1 LSNVPTIDL
10 TTLNPTVVRHMS
22 RKQLQELA
30 DTMRAFLI
38 ESVTKTGGHLASNL
52 GTVELSIALTHVF
65 DLDVDTLLY
74 DVGHQT
80 YPHKILTGR
89 ASLFS
94 TLRQTDGLS
103 GFPKY
108 SESKYDHFE
117 TGHSSTS
124 LSAACGI
131 ATSKYL
137 QQDTSDTVAIIG
149 DGALTGGL
157 ALEGLNNIVQM
168 PRPVIVVVNDNDMSI
183 SENVGAISHVFAS
196 KERSSALFTALGY
209 DYIPPVDGHDIAA
222 LIDVFQQVKG
232 ATKSVIVHVKTI
244 KGYGYT
250 PAQMDKV
257 KYHGIGYYTVEPKPQ
272 GIAWS
277 PMIAS
282 LVEAKQDVY
291 IITPAMIEG
300 SGLRG
305 IDPSRVV
312 DVGIAEGH
320 AVTMAAAMRRRG
332 TKVFL
337 PIYATFLQRAYD
349 SLVHDVA
356 RSQTPVVFGIDR
368 AGTVPGDGDTH
379 QGIFDVSI
387 CMAMP
392 QLQLMMPANKAQA
405 SALLDYAFAA
415 QVPTAIRYPKGNSI
429 DEGTALS
436 ITQPTWLVEQ
446 TGSSAIVITYGPD
459 VYAVKAMAAREGL
472 SITIVNALFLNPI
485 DEPRFASLL
494 ATQLPIIVY
503 EQVIRS
509 GSLGQAL
516 QARSANVVCAMAYD
530 AIPSHGDVAALLQKA
545 HLSMDH
551 LAAEIRRYAT

>member
-1 LSNVPTIDL
+1 MSSVPTIDL
-10 TTLNPTVVRHMS
+10 TTLNPKVVRHMS
-22 RKQLQELA
+22 PKQLQQLA

-38 ESVTKTGGHLASNL
+38 DSVTKTGGHLASNL

-65 DLDVDTLLY
+65 DLDVDTLIY

-89 ASLFS
+89 ADLFS
-94 TLRQTDGLS
+94 TLRQTNGLS

-108 SESKYDHFE
+108 EESPYDHFE

-124 LSAACGI
+124 LSAACGV

-137 QQDTSDTVAIIG
+137 QNDTSNTIAVIG

-183 SENVGAISHVFAS
+183 SENVGAISHLFAS
-196 KERSSALFTALGY
+196 KERSQAFFTALGY
-209 DYIPPVDGHDIAA
+209 TYIPPVDGHDLSR
-222 LIDVFQQVKG
+222 LIDTLQRVKD
-232 ATKSVIVHVKTI
+232 TQESVVIHVKTI
-244 KGYGYT
+244 KGYGHSD
-250 PAQMDKV
+250 AQLDKV
-257 KYHGIGYYTVEPKPQ
+257 KFHAVGYYTVEPKPV
-272 GIAWS
+272 GKAWS
-277 PMIAS
+277 PLIAS
-282 LVEAKQDVY
+282 LVEAKDDVY

-305 IDPSRVV
+305 IDRARVV

-332 TKVFL
+332 SKVFL

-356 RSQTPVVFGIDR
+356 RSNTPVVFGIDR
-368 AGTVPGDGDTH
+368 AGTIPGDGDTH

-392 QLQLMMPANKAQA
+392 HLQLMMPANEAQA

-415 QVPTAIRYPKGNSI
+415 STPTAIRYPKGNSI
-429 DEGTALS
+429 AAGQPLT
-436 ITQPTWLVEQ
+436 ITSPTWLIEQ
-446 TGSSAIVITYGPD
+446 TGTQAIVISYGPD
-459 VYAVKAMAAREGL
+459 VYAIQAMAHAENL
-472 SITIVNALFLNPI
+472 SITLVNALFLNPI
-485 DEPRFASLL
+485 DEAVFASLI
-494 ATQLPIIVY
+494 AAKLPIIVY

-530 AIPSHGDVAALLQKA
+530 AIPSHGDVKSLLDQA
-545 HLSMDH
+545 GLSMSH
-551 LAAEIRRYAT
+551 LAAEIRRHAT

>member
-10 TTLNPTVVRHMS
+10 TTLNPRVVRHMS
-22 RKQLQELA
+22 LKQLQQLA

-65 DLDVDTLLY
+65 DLDHDTCIY

-89 ASLFS
+89 AHLFPS
-94 TLRQTDGLS
+94 LRQTDGLS

-108 SESKYDHFE
+108 EESPYDHFE

-137 QQDTSDTVAIIG
+137 QQDTSDTIAVIG

-168 PRPVIVVVNDNDMSI
+168 PRPVIVVINDNDMSI
-183 SENVGAISHVFAS
+183 SENVGAISHIFAS
-196 KERSSALFTALGY
+196 KERSNAFFTALGY
-209 DYIPPVDGHDIAA
+209 KYIAPVDGHDLTRLIAT
-222 LIDVFQQVKG
+222 FQSVKR
-232 ATKSVIVHVKTI
+232 TSEPVVVHVKTI
-244 KGYGYT
+244 KGYGHSD
-250 PAQMDKV
+250 AQIDKV
-257 KYHGIGYYTVEPKPQ
+257 KYHAVGYYTVEPKPL
-272 GIAWS
+272 GKAWS
-277 PMIAS
+277 PLIAS
-282 LVEAKQDVY
+282 LVEAKKEVY

-320 AVTMAAAMRRRG
+320 AVTMAAAMARRG

-356 RSQTPVVFGIDR
+356 RSNTPVVFGIDR
-368 AGTVPGDGDTH
+368 AGTIPGDGDTH

-392 QLQLMMPANKAQA
+392 YLQLMMPANEAQA

-415 QVPTAIRYPKGNSI
+415 QTPTAIRYPKGNSI
-429 DEGTALS
+429 EPGERLT
-436 ITQPTWLVEQ
+436 IHQPTWLLEQ
-446 TGSSAIVITYGPD
+446 TGTQAIVITYGPD
-459 VYAVKAMAAREGL
+459 VYAVKAMAQEEQL
-472 SITIVNALFLNPI
+472 SITIVNAMFLNPI
-485 DEPRFASLL
+485 DEALFASLVQ
-494 ATQLPIIVY
+494 TNLPIIVY

-516 QARSANVVCAMAYD
+516 QARSANVVVAMAYQS
-530 AIPSHGDVAALLQKA
+530 IPSHGDIKSLLAQA
-545 HLSMDH
+545 GLSMTH
-551 LAAEIRRYAT
+551 LALEIRRHAT